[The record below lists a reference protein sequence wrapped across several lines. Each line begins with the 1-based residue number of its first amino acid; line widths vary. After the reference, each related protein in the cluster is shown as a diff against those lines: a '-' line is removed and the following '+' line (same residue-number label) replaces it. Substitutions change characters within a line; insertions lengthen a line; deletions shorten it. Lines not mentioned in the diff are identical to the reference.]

1 LYIKEEKI
9 STNAAKIM
17 SRNKKTGIRGEEVA
31 IRWLTKK
38 GYTIIVCNWRYKRW
52 EIDIIAGKDEMLHF
66 VEVKSRSTT
75 KYGYPEAGVNIKKL
89 TSLKSAVEGYL
100 NLYPEWSTIQID
112 VLTITWRG
120 KKVQEI
126 FMIEDIY

>member
-1 LYIKEEKI
+1 
-9 STNAAKIM
+9 M
-17 SRNKKTGIRGEEVA
+17 SRNKKTGARGEEVA
-31 IRWLTKK
+31 TKWLTKK
-38 GYTIIVCNWRYKRW
+38 GYAIIVCNWRYKRW
-52 EIDIIAGKDEMLHF
+52 EIDIIASKNEMLHF

-75 KYGYPEAGVNIKKL
+75 KYGYPEASINLKKL
-89 TSLKSAVEGYL
+89 TSLKNAVEEYL
-100 NLYPEWSTIQID
+100 YLYPEWDIIQID